1 MALTA
6 AGMHVYD
13 RAMHYILFYD
23 YVADVAERRAPHRA
37 AHLSLLEALHEQ
49 GTLVLAGAY
58 TDPLDG
64 AALVF
69 TDRGA
74 AERFVA
80 EDPYIANGIVSAH
93 RIREWNVV
101 VG

>member
-1 MALTA
+1 M
-6 AGMHVYD
+6 Y
-13 RAMHYILFYD
+13 YILFYD

-37 AHLSLLEALHEQ
+37 AHLSLLQGLHQ
-49 GTLVLAGAY
+49 DGKLVMAGAY

-69 TDRGA
+69 TERAA
-74 AERFVA
+74 AEAFVTS
-80 EDPYIANGIVSAH
+80 DPYVANGVVSDH

>member
-1 MALTA
+1 
-6 AGMHVYD
+6 
-13 RAMHYILFYD
+13 MHYILFYE
-23 YVADVAERRAPHRA
+23 YVADVAERREPHRA
-37 AHLSLLEALHEQ
+37 THLSLLRELHEQ
-49 GTLVLAGAY
+49 GKLVMAGAY

-69 TDRGA
+69 TDRAA
-74 AERFVA
+74 AESFVTD
-80 EDPYIANGIVSAH
+80 DPYIANGIVSHH

>member
-1 MALTA
+1 
-6 AGMHVYD
+6 
-13 RAMHYILFYD
+13 MHYILFYE
-23 YVADVAERRAPHRA
+23 YVADVAERREPHRA
-37 AHLSLLEALHEQ
+37 AHLSLLRELHEQ
-49 GTLVLAGAY
+49 GKLVMAGAY

-69 TDRGA
+69 TDRAA
-74 AERFVA
+74 AESFVTD
-80 EDPYIANGIVSAH
+80 DPYIANGIVSQH